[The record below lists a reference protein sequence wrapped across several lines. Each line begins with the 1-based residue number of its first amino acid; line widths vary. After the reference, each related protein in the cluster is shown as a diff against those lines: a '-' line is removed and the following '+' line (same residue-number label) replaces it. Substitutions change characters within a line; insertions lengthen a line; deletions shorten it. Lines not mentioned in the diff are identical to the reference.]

1 MAKKPVAKPAA
12 AKKVAAK
19 PAAKKAAVKKPVAKK
34 APVEKTTEL
43 PKAAVVRIV
52 KKAGAERVG
61 DDAAE
66 AILAAAEAYIA
77 KISAEALAFANH
89 AGRKT
94 IKADDVKLVKL

>member
-1 MAKKPVAKPAA
+1 MAKKPVAKKAVA
-12 AKKVAAK
+12 AKKVAA
-19 PAAKKAAVKKPVAKK
+19 
-34 APVEKTTEL
+34 VETEL

-77 KISAEALAFANH
+77 KIAKESLALANH